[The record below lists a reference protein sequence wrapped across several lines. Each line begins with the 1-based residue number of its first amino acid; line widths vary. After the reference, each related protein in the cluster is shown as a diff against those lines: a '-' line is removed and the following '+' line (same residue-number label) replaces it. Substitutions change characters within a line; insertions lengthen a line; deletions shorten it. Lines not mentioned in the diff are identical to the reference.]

1 MTTTDDRATRE
12 PRLVAWVHRPL
23 ANYQLLLGA
32 TLLLLVLGLVMV
44 FSASSV
50 ESYANSGSTW
60 GVSARQVMWAGL
72 GLPLMF
78 VASRLPTRFFRAIAY
93 PVLAVA
99 IGLLVLVLIPGV
111 GVEVNGSQNWLRIA
125 GFQLQPSELSKIAL
139 VIWGADLLAR
149 KDKLLDDSKHLL
161 VPLLPVSALLLLL
174 VLAGG
179 DLGTSLILMV
189 IVASLLFFAGA
200 RWSVLLGLGGIALSA
215 VLFMSFTT
223 GYRKARLTSWLD
235 PAADPL
241 GSGWQALHGT
251 YALASGGWWG
261 LGLGAS
267 REKWGALPE
276 AHTDF
281 ILAIIGEELGLV
293 GTLVVLVLFAT
304 IAFAGYRIA
313 IGTQD
318 PFVRLASASVT
329 AWFVMQAIV
338 NMGAVLGILPITGV
352 PLPLV
357 SYGGSSLVATL
368 GALGMLMAFAR
379 NEPDAAAAIKAR
391 RALKVKRST
400 TSAP

>member
-1 MTTTDDRATRE
+1 MTAIHEQPLATSHR
-12 PRLVAWVHRPL
+12 VAWLHRPL
-23 ANYQLLLGA
+23 AVYHLLLGA
-32 TLLLLVLGLVMV
+32 TLLLLLLGLVMV

-50 ESYANSGSTW
+50 ESYAENGSAW
-60 GVSARQVMWAGL
+60 GVSGRQVMWATL
-72 GLPLMF
+72 GLPIMI
-78 VASRLPTRFFRAIAY
+78 VASRLPTRLFRALAY
-93 PVLAVA
+93 PALLIA
-99 IGLLVLVLIPGV
+99 IALLTLVLVPGV
-111 GVEVNGSQNWLRIA
+111 GVEVNGSQNWLRIG

-149 KDKLLDDSKHLL
+149 KDRLLDDSKHLL
-161 VPLLPVSALLLLL
+161 IPLLPVAGLLLLL
-174 VLAGG
+174 VLLGG

-189 IVASLLFFAGA
+189 IVAALLFFAGA
-200 RWSVLLGLGGIALSA
+200 RWSLLLALTGIALTTI
-215 VLFMSFTT
+215 LFMSFTT

-281 ILAIIGEELGLV
+281 ILAIVGEELGLA
-293 GTLVVLVLFAT
+293 GTLVVLLLFAT
-304 IAFAGYRIA
+304 IAYAGLRIA
-313 IGTQD
+313 VATSD

-329 AWFVMQAIV
+329 AWFVLQAVI

-357 SYGGSSLVATL
+357 SYGGSSLIATM

-379 NEPDAAAAIKAR
+379 NEPEAAAAIKAR
-391 RALKVKRST
+391 RALRSKRSAS
-400 TSAP
+400 SAS

>member
-1 MTTTDDRATRE
+1 MTTTDDRVTRE
-12 PRLVAWVHRPL
+12 PRLIAWVHRPL

-50 ESYANSGSTW
+50 ESYATSGSAW
-60 GVSARQVMWAGL
+60 GVSARQVMWAAL
-72 GLPLMF
+72 GVPLMF
-78 VASRLPTRFFRAIAY
+78 VASRMPTRFFRAIAY
-93 PVLAVA
+93 PVLALA
-99 IGLLVLVLIPGV
+99 IALLALVLVPGI

-149 KDKLLDDSKHLL
+149 KDRLLDDSKHML
-161 VPLLPVSALLLLL
+161 VPLLPVAALLLML

-215 VLFMSFTT
+215 VLFLSFTT

-293 GTLVVLVLFAT
+293 GTLVVLILFAT
-304 IAFAGYRIA
+304 VAFVGYRIA
-313 IGTQD
+313 IGTRD

-329 AWFVMQAIV
+329 AWFVMQAVV

-391 RALKVKRST
+391 RALKAKRST
-400 TSAP
+400 NSVP

>member
-1 MTTTDDRATRE
+1 VTTTDDRVARE
-12 PRLVAWVHRPL
+12 PRLIAWVHRPL

-50 ESYANSGSTW
+50 ESYATSGSAW

-78 VASRLPTRFFRAIAY
+78 VASRMPTRFFRAIAY

-99 IGLLVLVLIPGV
+99 IALLALVLIPGI

-161 VPLLPVSALLLLL
+161 IPLLPVAGLLLLL

-200 RWSVLLGLGGIALSA
+200 RWSVLLGLGAIALSA
-215 VLFMSFTT
+215 VLFLSFTT

-304 IAFAGYRIA
+304 VAFAGYRIA
-313 IGTQD
+313 VGTQD
-318 PFVRLASASVT
+318 PFVRLAAASVT
-329 AWFVMQAIV
+329 AWFVMQAVV

-391 RALKVKRST
+391 RALKAKRST
-400 TSAP
+400 TPAP

>member
-1 MTTTDDRATRE
+1 MTTTDDRVTRE
-12 PRLVAWVHRPL
+12 PRLIAWVHRPL

-50 ESYANSGSTW
+50 ESYASSGSAW

-72 GLPLMF
+72 GVPLMF
-78 VASRLPTRFFRAIAY
+78 VASRMPTRFFRAIAY
-93 PVLAVA
+93 PVLALA
-99 IGLLVLVLIPGV
+99 IALLALVLVPGI

-149 KDKLLDDSKHLL
+149 KDKLLDDSKHML
-161 VPLLPVSALLLLL
+161 VPLLPVAALLLML

-215 VLFMSFTT
+215 VLFLSFTT

-293 GTLVVLVLFAT
+293 GTLVVLILFAT
-304 IAFAGYRIA
+304 VAFAGYRIA
-313 IGTQD
+313 IGTRD

-329 AWFVMQAIV
+329 AWFVMQAVV

-368 GALGMLMAFAR
+368 GALGMLMAFSR

-391 RALKVKRST
+391 RALKAKRST
-400 TSAP
+400 NSVP

>member
-1 MTTTDDRATRE
+1 MTSLDLRPGGE
-12 PRLVAWVHRPL
+12 PRLISWVHRPL
-23 ANYQLLLGA
+23 ANYHLLLGA
-32 TLLLLVLGLVMV
+32 TLLLLGLGLVMV

-50 ESYANSGSTW
+50 ESYADSGSSW

-72 GLPLMF
+72 GLPLMLT
-78 VASRLPTRFFRAIAY
+78 ASRMPTRFFRAIAY

-99 IGLLVLVLIPGV
+99 IALLALVLVPGV

-161 VPLLPVSALLLLL
+161 VPLLPVAGLLLLL
-174 VLAGG
+174 VLVGG

-200 RWSVLLGLGGIALSA
+200 RWSVLLGLGAVALTA

-293 GTLVVLVLFAT
+293 GTLVVLILFAV

-313 IGTQD
+313 VSTHD
-318 PFVRLASASVT
+318 CFVRLAAASVT

-357 SYGGSSLVATL
+357 SYGGSSLVATM

-379 NEPDAAAAIKAR
+379 NEPDAVAAIKAR
-391 RALKVKRST
+391 RAAKAKRAQS
-400 TSAP
+400 SAP

>member
-1 MTTTDDRATRE
+1 
-12 PRLVAWVHRPL
+12 
-23 ANYQLLLGA
+23 
-32 TLLLLVLGLVMV
+32 
-44 FSASSV
+44 
-50 ESYANSGSTW
+50 
-60 GVSARQVMWAGL
+60 
-72 GLPLMF
+72 
-78 VASRLPTRFFRAIAY
+78 
-93 PVLAVA
+93 
-99 IGLLVLVLIPGV
+99 
-111 GVEVNGSQNWLRIA
+111 
-125 GFQLQPSELSKIAL
+125 LSKLAL

-149 KDKLLDDSKHLL
+149 KDRLLDDSKHVL
-161 VPLLPVSALLLLL
+161 VPLLPVAGLLLFL

-179 DLGTSLILMV
+179 DLGTALILMV

-200 RWSVLLGLGGIALSA
+200 RWSVLLGLTGIALSA
-215 VLFMSFTT
+215 VLFLSFTT

-235 PAADPL
+235 PSSDPL

-281 ILAIIGEELGLV
+281 ILAIVGEELGLV
-293 GTLVVLVLFAT
+293 GTLVVLALFA
-304 IAFAGYRIA
+304 IVAFAGYRIA
-313 IGTQD
+313 VSTAD

-329 AWFVMQAIV
+329 AWFVAQAVI

-368 GALGMLMAFAR
+368 AALGMLMAFAR
-379 NEPDAAAAIKAR
+379 NEPDAAATIKAR
-391 RALKVKRST
+391 RAAKAQRST
-400 TSAP
+400 TTAP

>member
-1 MTTTDDRATRE
+1 MTTTDDRTTRE
-12 PRLVAWVHRPL
+12 PRFVAWVHRPL

-50 ESYANSGSTW
+50 RSYASSGSAW
-60 GVSARQVMWAGL
+60 GLSGRQVMWAGL
-72 GLPLMF
+72 GVPLMF
-78 VASRLPTRFFRAIAY
+78 VASRLPTRFFRAVAY
-93 PVLAVA
+93 PAMGLAIA
-99 IGLLVLVLIPGV
+99 LLVLVLVPGV
-111 GVEVNGSQNWLRIA
+111 GVEVNGSQNWLRIG
-125 GFQLQPSELSKIAL
+125 GFQLQPSELSKLAL

-149 KDKLLDDSKHLL
+149 KDRLLDDSKHVL
-161 VPLLPVSALLLLL
+161 VPLLPVAGLLLFL

-179 DLGTSLILMV
+179 DLGTALILMV

-200 RWSVLLGLGGIALSA
+200 RWSVLLGLTGIALSA
-215 VLFMSFTT
+215 VLFLSFTT

-235 PAADPL
+235 PSSDPL

-281 ILAIIGEELGLV
+281 ILAIVGEELGLV
-293 GTLVVLVLFAT
+293 GTLVVLALFA
-304 IAFAGYRIA
+304 IVAFAGYRIA
-313 IGTQD
+313 VSTAD

-329 AWFVMQAIV
+329 AWFVAQAVI

-368 GALGMLMAFAR
+368 AALGMLMAFAR
-379 NEPDAAAAIKAR
+379 NEPDAAATIKAR
-391 RALKVKRST
+391 RAAKAQRST
-400 TSAP
+400 TTAP